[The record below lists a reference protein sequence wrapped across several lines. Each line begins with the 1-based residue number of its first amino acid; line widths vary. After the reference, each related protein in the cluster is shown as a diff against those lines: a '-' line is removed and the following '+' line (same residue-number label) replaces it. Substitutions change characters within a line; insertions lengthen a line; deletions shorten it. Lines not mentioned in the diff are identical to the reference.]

1 MRLTGPPADDLV
13 HTAYARETGDAAI
26 LYEGMSLADIAHVV
40 GLIEANIVPLEVGG
54 ELLAALL
61 EIHPAPP
68 LDFALDPARGDLYS
82 NREAYLKMLTLADS
96 RSEAQRT
103 AVGWLSAGRAR
114 REATTIGYR
123 LAVRA
128 RLLALAAALGDGVSA
143 ALDLAEKHR
152 VTLFPDYT
160 YLQPAQPSTFGHYML
175 TFVYPLLRDLDRA
188 RAAFG
193 RTNFSPAG
201 SGSVNGSRLPLNR
214 ARLAELLGFEGLIP
228 HTRDAMWQADGP
240 IEIAALMT
248 STLITL
254 DRLAED
260 LQVFS
265 TAEFGLVELA
275 DRHTRTSVI
284 MPQKKNP
291 YSLAYIRG
299 VCGESIGTLAAM
311 AAVGKTPSGQIDN
324 RIFAYGDIPR
334 ALDRATGAVRLMA
347 DVLHGLTVNADLA
360 ARRASENL
368 IGATDLAEVIML
380 QYGHSIEQPYGLD
393 YKTAHDLVGR
403 AVRAAIES
411 GATGTG
417 ESQTRSFA
425 ELLDEAAEAMI
436 GRPLG
441 LDPKVIAEAL
451 DPARIVAA
459 RTGPGGAA
467 EAPMAQMIAEC
478 REQLA
483 DHMRWREATQG
494 RIEASETQLLMTA
507 ALLKAALPPREEK
520 SAQAEAPPEPGE
532 ARPQSW
538 EEAFYAEFKDL
549 PQPPTR
555 RNRRRFGAD
564 SG

>member
-1 MRLTGPPADDLV
+1 MRLSEPPADDLV

-26 LYEGMSLADIAHVV
+26 LYEGISLADMAHVV
-40 GLIEANIVPLEVGG
+40 GLMEANVIPPEAGG
-54 ELLAALL
+54 ELIAALL
-61 EIHPAPP
+61 EMHPAPP

-82 NREAYLKMLTLADS
+82 NREAYLRMLT
-96 RSEAQRT
+96 R

-114 REATTIGYR
+114 REATTLGY
-123 LAVRA
+123 LIAVRA
-128 RLLALAAALGDGVSA
+128 RLLALAAALGDCVAA

-152 VTLFPDYT
+152 STLFPDYT
-160 YLQPAQPSTFGHYML
+160 YLQPAQPTTFGHYVL

-193 RTNFSPAG
+193 RTNLSPAG
-201 SGSVNGSRLPLNR
+201 SGSVNGSRLPLDR
-214 ARLAELLGFEGLIP
+214 ARLAELLGFDGLVP

-240 IEIAALMT
+240 IEIAALITT
-248 STLITL
+248 SIITL

-260 LQVFS
+260 LQIFS

-291 YSLAYIRG
+291 YSLAYVRG
-299 VCGESIGTLAAM
+299 VCGESIGNLAAM

-347 DVLHGLTVNADLA
+347 DVLRGLAVNADLA
-360 ARRASENL
+360 ARRASEHF

-380 QYGHSIEQPYGLD
+380 NCGLD

-403 AVRAAIES
+403 AVRAALES
-411 GATGTG
+411 GETTLTTDLIRA
-417 ESQTRSFA
+417 A
-425 ELLDEAAEAMI
+425 AAETRHAASLQSLTPEI
-436 GRPLG
+436 
-441 LDPKVIAEAL
+441 IAEAL

-467 EAPMAQMIAEC
+467 EAPVAKMIAEC
-478 REQLA
+478 RAALA
-483 DHMRWREATQG
+483 DQVRWRASAQM
-494 RIEASETQLLMTA
+494 RIEVAETQLLMTA
-507 ALLKAALPPREEK
+507 AMLKAALPPREEK
-520 SAQAEAPPEPGE
+520 PAQAAEPPGQGE
-532 ARPQSW
+532 AKPQSL
-538 EEAFYAEFKDL
+538 EELADELFKDL
-549 PQPPTR
+549 PPPP
-555 RNRRRFGAD
+555 NRRRRWRG
-564 SG
+564 

>member
-1 MRLTGPPADDLV
+1 MRLSEPPADDLV

-26 LYEGMSLADIAHVV
+26 LYEGMSLADMAHVV
-40 GLIEANIVPLEVGG
+40 GLMEANVIPPEAGG
-54 ELLAALL
+54 ELIAALL
-61 EIHPAPP
+61 EMHPAPP

-82 NREAYLKMLTLADS
+82 NREAYLRMLT
-96 RSEAQRT
+96 R

-114 REATTIGYR
+114 REATTLGY
-123 LAVRA
+123 LIAVRA
-128 RLLALAAALGDGVSA
+128 RLLALAAALGDCVAA

-152 VTLFPDYT
+152 STLFPDYT
-160 YLQPAQPSTFGHYML
+160 YLQPAQPTTFGHYVL

-193 RTNFSPAG
+193 RTNLSPAG
-201 SGSVNGSRLPLNR
+201 SGSVNGSRLPLDR
-214 ARLAELLGFEGLIP
+214 ARLAELLGFDGLVP

-240 IEIAALMT
+240 IEIAALITT
-248 STLITL
+248 SIITL

-260 LQVFS
+260 LQIFS

-291 YSLAYIRG
+291 YSLAYVRG
-299 VCGESIGTLAAM
+299 VCGESIGNLAAM

-347 DVLHGLTVNADLA
+347 DVLRGLTVNADLA
-360 ARRASENL
+360 ARRASEHF

-380 QYGHSIEQPYGLD
+380 NCGLD

-403 AVRAAIES
+403 AVRAALES
-411 GATGTG
+411 GATTLTADMIK
-417 ESQTRSFA
+417 SA
-425 ELLDEAAEAMI
+425 AAETRHAASLQSLTPEI
-436 GRPLG
+436 
-441 LDPKVIAEAL
+441 IAEAL

-467 EAPMAQMIAEC
+467 EAPVTHMIAACHAALADQVRWRASAQM
-478 REQLA
+478 
-483 DHMRWREATQG
+483 
-494 RIEASETQLLMTA
+494 RIEVAETQLLMTA
-507 ALLKAALPPREEK
+507 AMLKAALPPREEK
-520 SAQAEAPPEPGE
+520 PAQAAEPPGQGE
-532 ARPQSW
+532 AKPQSL
-538 EEAFYAEFKDL
+538 EELADELFKDL
-549 PQPPTR
+549 PPPP
-555 RNRRRFGAD
+555 NRRRRWRG
-564 SG
+564 